1 MSLTNIFHSKFKNN
15 AWSSKESVSGTGS
28 ELDITKDLRIGL
40 QNLLKKYNI
49 KTMLDAPC
57 GDFNWVKEMDL
68 SNINYIGA
76 DIVPEI
82 IEKNKR
88 LYDFDFKVMNIVTD
102 KLPDADLLLVRDCLV
117 HLSNDNILK
126 FIENVKNSNIKYLL
140 TTSFTDKNIDHEW
153 KKSVLNSN
161 IPDGGWRPINLE
173 ISPYKLTNP
182 IDIIIE
188 NCTED
193 YPNYSD
199 KSLLLYEVKSLTI
212 N

>member
-1 MSLTNIFHSKFKNN
+1 MGVTEIFHNKFKTN
-15 AWSSKESVSGTGS
+15 AWASKESVSGTGS
-28 ELDITKDLRIGL
+28 ELDITKDLRVGL

-57 GDFNWVKEMDL
+57 GDFNWMKEMDL

-76 DIVPEI
+76 DIVHEI
-82 IEKNKR
+82 IEKNKS
-88 LYDFDFKVMNIVTD
+88 LYNFDFKVINIITD
-102 KLPDADLLLVRDCLV
+102 KIPDVDLLLVRDCLV

-126 FIENVKNSNIKYLL
+126 FIENVKNSNVKYLL
-140 TTSFTDKNIDHEW
+140 TTSFTDKNLGHEW
-153 KKSVLNSN
+153 RKSVLNTN
-161 IPDGGWRPINLE
+161 MPDGGWRPINLE
-173 ISPYKLTNP
+173 IEPYKLTNP

-188 NCTED
+188 NCTEH

>member
-1 MSLTNIFHSKFKNN
+1 
-15 AWSSKESVSGTGS
+15 
-28 ELDITKDLRIGL
+28 
-40 QNLLKKYNI
+40 
-49 KTMLDAPC
+49 
-57 GDFNWVKEMDL
+57 
-68 SNINYIGA
+68 
-76 DIVPEI
+76 
-82 IEKNKR
+82 
-88 LYDFDFKVMNIVTD
+88 MNIVTD

>member
-15 AWSSKESVSGTGS
+15 AWSSKESVSGAGS
-28 ELDITKDLRIGL
+28 ELDTTKDLRIGL

-68 SNINYIGA
+68 SNIEYIGG

-82 IEKNKR
+82 IEKNKS
-88 LYDFDFKVMNIVTD
+88 LYNFDFKVINIITD
-102 KLPDADLLLVRDCLV
+102 KIPDVDLLLVRDCLV

-126 FIENVKNSNIKYLL
+126 FIENVKNSNVKYLL
-140 TTSFTDKNIDHEW
+140 TTSFTDKNLGHDW
-153 KKSVLNSN
+153 RKSVLNAN

-173 ISPYKLTNP
+173 IEPYKLTNP

-188 NCTED
+188 NCAED
-193 YPNYSD
+193 YPNYTD
-199 KSLLLYEVKSLTI
+199 KSLLLYNI